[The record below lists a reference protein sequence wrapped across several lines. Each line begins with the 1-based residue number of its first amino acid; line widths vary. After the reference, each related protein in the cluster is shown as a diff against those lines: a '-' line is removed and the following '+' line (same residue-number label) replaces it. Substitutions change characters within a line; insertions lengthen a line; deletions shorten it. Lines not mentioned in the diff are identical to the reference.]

1 MMLSRALI
9 LCLSLVVI
17 NRGAPNIPQSY
28 LPPPAAP
35 PAPECRVITEEQE
48 QEVQEEECAV
58 TEVETCDTGTIFL
71 LNLPYYLLLV
81 VLFDKPVQIDPRFK
95 LVLNQTRRPY
105 KLTLGPYLCLN
116 LGLNFGLNLLNF

>member
-71 LNLPYYLLLV
+71 LNLP
-81 VLFDKPVQIDPRFK
+81 FRE
-95 LVLNQTRRPY
+95 
-105 KLTLGPYLCLN
+105 
-116 LGLNFGLNLLNF
+116 NFNDHTDLYIPTITTCSTF